1 MPEIPEKIELTHH
14 HNEEFGVKAIA
25 TVFGSP
31 DEIAYFITD
40 SKTRSMWDINL
51 SSVNE
56 TGKDQLSISYSKI
69 ENGSVQSSLDQV
81 KFTYTETFLNG

>member
-1 MPEIPEKIELTHH
+1 M
-14 HNEEFGVKAIA
+14 KAIA

-81 KFTYTETFLNG
+81 KFTYAETFLNG